1 MDVRPINTKNRIL
14 NGLIKVLSTQKLSE
28 CRTIDIINQAEVS
41 KKTFYNYFKNKKDF
55 IHWVETNILTS
66 LKNALQKDRASL
78 EDTHN
83 ASEQKIMELANSAF
97 NVTLKYCD
105 DHKDT
110 LAVLLSDN
118 GDINLYHAIINL
130 ANDEFLER
138 APYLFNTTRAEIQK
152 IPLYKFF
159 QTLYVDSI
167 IRLLL
172 FWLNH
177 RSTMSIDDGK
187 YLAGLIQT
195 KSNIQLM
202 KSLAN

>member
-1 MDVRPINTKNRIL
+1 MDVRTINTKNRIL

-28 CRTIDIINQAEVS
+28 CRTINIINQAEVS

-66 LKNALQKDRASL
+66 LKNALQKDRTSL

-110 LAVLLSDN
+110 LVVLLSDN

>member
-1 MDVRPINTKNRIL
+1 
-14 NGLIKVLSTQKLSE
+14 
-28 CRTIDIINQAEVS
+28 
-41 KKTFYNYFKNKKDF
+41 
-55 IHWVETNILTS
+55 
-66 LKNALQKDRASL
+66 
-78 EDTHN
+78 
-83 ASEQKIMELANSAF
+83 MELANSAF

-110 LAVLLSDN
+110 LVVLLSDN

-172 FWLNH
+172 F
-177 RSTMSIDDGK
+177 G
-187 YLAGLIQT
+187 
-195 KSNIQLM
+195 
-202 KSLAN
+202 